1 MIVSASWR
9 WFYACLFTALFV
21 ALIFFFFIEKDYSYV
36 FGFQDLALGGGFVFL
51 SYFFRSLRFSMFL
64 KKSDARVGVSSI
76 VMVHGA
82 LNYFLPVKS
91 GELSFVYFAKRYY
104 GAPASSSLSILL
116 VFRFFDLIFVV
127 LSFFLLAFVFGFELY
142 WFNFEGRGV
151 FFALAFFAVS
161 VLLVLLAARRVDFVR
176 AVCVD
181 VRSLVFSLNMR
192 KNLAFLT
199 ATFCIWVNSWAAFYF
214 FALGADYTMS
224 VQEVV
229 SVSLLLIP
237 LAFVPVQGF
246 ANVGTYETAWVL
258 VLSSALGTPSAL
270 EIAVSTHIQ
279 FTICMFAVGCLG
291 FFCLMLDKWRLK
303 RADQG

>member
-1 MIVSASWR
+1 LIVSASWR
-9 WFYACLFTALFV
+9 WFCACLFTALFF
-21 ALIFFFFIEKDYSYV
+21 AFIFFFFIENDYPYI
-36 FGFQDLALGGGFVFL
+36 FGFKELVLGGGFVFL

-64 KKSDARVGVSSI
+64 KKSDSRVGVSSI
-76 VMVHGA
+76 VTVHGA

-91 GELSFVYFAKRYY
+91 GELSFVYLAKRYY
-104 GAPASSSLSILL
+104 GISASSSLSILL
-116 VFRFFDLIFVV
+116 VFRFFDFIFVV
-127 LSFFLLAFVFGFELY
+127 FSFVLLAFVFGFDSY
-142 WFNFEGRGV
+142 WLNFEGRGV
-151 FFALAFFAVS
+151 LFALAFFVVS

-181 VRSLVFSLNMR
+181 IRSLVFSLNMT
-192 KNLAFLT
+192 KCLVFLA
-199 ATFCIWVNSWAAFYF
+199 ATFCIWVSSWAAFYF
-214 FALGADYTMS
+214 FALGAGYTMS

-258 VLSSALGTPSAL
+258 VLASALGAPSAL
-270 EIAVSTHIQ
+270 QIAVSTHIQ
-279 FTICMFAVGCLG
+279 FTISIFAVGCLG
-291 FFCLMLDKWRLK
+291 LFFLMLDKWRLP